1 MKQKISAIKKL
12 LHIDCRSTNEIKI
25 NIFFGQQREVLIEIN
40 SDTVIFSILSS
51 LIDSAISKFQ
61 HQIPVN
67 GSVNRELLYEDY
79 TD

>member
-1 MKQKISAIKKL
+1 
-12 LHIDCRSTNEIKI
+12 
-25 NIFFGQQREVLIEIN
+25 
-40 SDTVIFSILSS
+40 
-51 LIDSAISKFQ
+51 KFQ

>member
-1 MKQKISAIKKL
+1 
-12 LHIDCRSTNEIKI
+12 
-25 NIFFGQQREVLIEIN
+25 
-40 SDTVIFSILSS
+40 
-51 LIDSAISKFQ
+51 FQ

>member
-1 MKQKISAIKKL
+1 
-12 LHIDCRSTNEIKI
+12 
-25 NIFFGQQREVLIEIN
+25 
-40 SDTVIFSILSS
+40 
-51 LIDSAISKFQ
+51 ISKFQ

>member
-1 MKQKISAIKKL
+1 
-12 LHIDCRSTNEIKI
+12 
-25 NIFFGQQREVLIEIN
+25 
-40 SDTVIFSILSS
+40 
-51 LIDSAISKFQ
+51 

>member
-1 MKQKISAIKKL
+1 
-12 LHIDCRSTNEIKI
+12 
-25 NIFFGQQREVLIEIN
+25 FFGQQREGLIEIS

-61 HQIPVN
+61 HQNPVN
-67 GSVNRELLYEDY
+67 GSVNPEILYEYY

>member
-1 MKQKISAIKKL
+1 
-12 LHIDCRSTNEIKI
+12 
-25 NIFFGQQREVLIEIN
+25 GLIEIN